1 MACLWT
7 DKEDYKGWLISAIR
21 IASGG
26 IDYMD
31 EKMIRQIVSDCGYQA
46 LGLYSYLFSARNIID
61 VTEISIEEI
70 AHAGDYFDYS
80 ELIEDIKL
88 LAEFGYLLS
97 DGNVYFFPKSIDYM
111 NTLQEFQK
119 YREDTDN

>member
-1 MACLWT
+1 MR
-7 DKEDYKGWLISAIR
+7 DFLISAIR
-21 IASGG
+21 IVNGG
-26 IDYMD
+26 IGFMN
-31 EKMIRQIVSDCGYQA
+31 EKMIKQIVSDCGYQA
-46 LGLYSYLFSARNIID
+46 LGLYSYLFSVRNIID

-111 NTLQEFQK
+111 DMFQEFEK
-119 YREDTDN
+119 YKEDSSN

>member
-1 MACLWT
+1 MF
-7 DKEDYKGWLISAIR
+7 LISAIGT
-21 IASGG
+21 ANGG
-26 IDYMD
+26 IGYMD
-31 EKMIRQIVSDCGYQA
+31 EKMIKQIVLDCGYQA
-46 LGLYSYLFSARNIID
+46 LGLYSYLFSARNIIN

-97 DGNVYFFPKSIDYM
+97 DGNIYFFPKSINYM
-111 NTLQEFQK
+111 DMFQEYQK
-119 YREDTDN
+119 YKEDTSN

>member
-1 MACLWT
+1 MC
-7 DKEDYKGWLISAIR
+7 LISAIR

-46 LGLYSYLFSARNIID
+46 LGLYSYLFSVRNIID

-70 AHAGDYFDYS
+70 ARAGDYFDYS
-80 ELIEDIKL
+80 ELIGDIKL

-111 NTLQEFQK
+111 NMFQEFQK
-119 YREDTDN
+119 YKEDSSN

>member
-1 MACLWT
+1 
-7 DKEDYKGWLISAIR
+7 
-21 IASGG
+21 
-26 IDYMD
+26 MD
-31 EKMIRQIVSDCGYQA
+31 EKMIKQIVSDCGYQA
-46 LGLYSYLFSARNIID
+46 LGLYSYLFSIRNIID

-70 AHAGDYFDYS
+70 AHDGDYFEYS

-111 NTLQEFQK
+111 DMFQKFQK
-119 YREDTDN
+119 YKEDSNN